1 MKCENVERILL
12 SREDLDRITK
22 NLGEQITKD
31 YQGKKLLMVGIL
43 KGCFMFM
50 ADLMRYVEVPCQMD
64 FMICSSY
71 GAGTESSGQ
80 IKIVKDLSVPIQDCH
95 VLIVEDIID
104 SGNTLCYVKN
114 LLKERGCKSI
124 KLCTLFDK
132 PSRREAPVYADY
144 IGYEVA
150 NEFIV
155 GYGLDFNERYRN
167 LPYVGVLKPEAYQL

>member
-50 ADLMRYVEVPCQMD
+50 ADLMRYVELPCQMD

-95 VLIVEDIID
+95 DC
-104 SGNTLCYVKN
+104 G
-114 LLKERGCKSI
+114 
-124 KLCTLFDK
+124 
-132 PSRREAPVYADY
+132 
-144 IGYEVA
+144 GY
-150 NEFIV
+150 
-155 GYGLDFNERYRN
+155 YR
-167 LPYVGVLKPEAYQL
+167 

>member
-50 ADLMRYVEVPCQMD
+50 ADLMRYVELPCQMD

-71 GAGTESSGQ
+71 G
-80 IKIVKDLSVPIQDCH
+80 
-95 VLIVEDIID
+95 LIVEDIID
-104 SGNTLCYVKN
+104 SGNTLCDVKN